1 MLSVCESVS
10 PSVRESVIL
19 WDIEELTLLKMG
31 YFITNIY
38 SQIVPL
44 CTDFVLAS
52 RGPLVI

>member
-1 MLSVCESVS
+1 MLRVCESVS
-10 PSVRESVIL
+10 PSVIL